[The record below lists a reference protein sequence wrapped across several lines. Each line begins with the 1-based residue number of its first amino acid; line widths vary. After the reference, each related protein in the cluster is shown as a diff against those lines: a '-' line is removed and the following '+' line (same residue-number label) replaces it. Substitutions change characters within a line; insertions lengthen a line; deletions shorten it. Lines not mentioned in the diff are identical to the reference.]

1 MKNNNLAMI
10 ATISLALGIGSLVGY
25 IDPAVCAGSPSD
37 GFVTCAE
44 AASQHIWGFVG
55 FTAFG
60 IVTLVVGTVRARVRA
75 SRTQDL
81 R

>member
-25 IDPAVCAGSPSD
+25 IDPAVCAGSPSE
-37 GFVTCAE
+37 GFVTCTE

-60 IVTLVVGTVRARVRA
+60 IVTLLVGTIRARMR
-75 SRTQDL
+75 SSQSI
-81 R
+81 